1 MRLRSLTLTS
11 TAAPAL
17 ALVLSA
23 GILIGCGS
31 SSDSAAST
39 APLTQAEYVQTAEAI
54 CKEAKLART
63 GLDPGLDSPEGR
75 ADLTAGITAGEKL
88 ATDLKALVPPSGL
101 KAKHEEF
108 VSVSADSASVM
119 RTFLERA
126 EADKG
131 SAADSAA
138 LEADLKMAEALYYK
152 QVLVAK
158 ELGLTEC
165 GANRASLVERR
176 AAACG
181 SGSGSNNYCGRS
193 GLQFQDR
200 IGRLHWLHGH

>member
-1 MRLRSLTLTS
+1 MHPRSLTLRS
-11 TAAPAL
+11 AAAPAL

-39 APLTQAEYVQTAEAI
+39 APLTKAEYVQTAEAI

-75 ADLTAGITAGEKL
+75 ADLTTGIAAGEKL
-88 ATDLKALVPPSGL
+88 ATDLKALVPPAAL
-101 KAKHEEF
+101 KADHEEF
-108 VSVSADSASVM
+108 VTVSADSAAVM
-119 RTFLERA
+119 RTFLKRA
-126 EADKG
+126 QADKG
-131 SAADSAA
+131 DAADSAA

-152 QVLVAK
+152 QILVAK

-165 GANRASLVERR
+165 GANRATLVERR

-181 SGSGSNNYCGRS
+181 SGGSNNYCGRS
-193 GLQFQDR
+193 GLQYQDR